1 MLNKRLQ
8 TILDLIDNAKVVADI
23 GSDHA
28 LLPIA
33 IVDSNRATRVYA
45 CDVAQG
51 PLNSAIANI
60 NKYKVEDKVIPIL
73 SNGLAKVPYDVDTIV
88 IAGMG
93 YNTIKMILEADIE
106 RLDGFRTIIIQSNN
120 DLVELREWISNH
132 HYNIVDE
139 KIIFDRKYYTIIKIN
154 TKQGKVLND
163 DELIFGPILINNR
176 SKEWYGFHQQR
187 LNKLLEIYESIN
199 NDENRKKDIELLI
212 KQYQRVLDK

>member
-8 TILDLIDNAKVVADI
+8 IILDLIDDAKVVADI

-33 IVDSNRATRVYA
+33 IINNNRALKVYA

-51 PLNSAIANI
+51 PLNSAISNI
-60 NKYKVEDKVIPIL
+60 AKYKMEDKVIPIL
-73 SNGLAKVPYDVDTIV
+73 SDGLAKVPCDADTIV

-106 RLDGFRTIIIQSNN
+106 RLDSFNSIIIQSNN
-120 DLVELREWISNH
+120 DLEELRKWISDH

-154 TKQGKVLND
+154 TKPGKVLTD

-176 SKEWYGFHQQR
+176 TKEWYAFHKQK
-187 LNKLLEIYESIN
+187 LNKLNEIYESIY

-212 KQYQRVLDK
+212 NQYHEVLDK